1 MRNGECGIE
10 LGGRSPSDA
19 SIDIPHSAFAIPHWG
34 GAVIDLSG
42 QRAFVTGGGR
52 GIGRATAVLLA
63 RAGCA
68 VAAGYRRRRQ
78 DAEATVSAVDGRQA
92 PPKARAVAGGLGHP
106 A

>member
-42 QRAFVTGGGR
+42 KRAFVTGGGG
-52 GIGRATAVLLA
+52 GIGRATAGLLA
-63 RAGCA
+63 RARRAGA
-68 VAAGYRRRRQ
+68 VGGRRRPQ
-78 DAEATVSAVDGRQA
+78 DAEGGRSAG
-92 PPKARAVAGGLGHP
+92 AGGPRRWQAL
-106 A
+106 ASA